1 MARGISLVAF
11 GNVRAIRPTC
21 RRRALTNPG
30 RVVRTEMR
38 GLRKRY
44 RVLLFAA
51 LVAALAVP
59 VGFAW
64 SLDPAPLAVHRRHPS
79 TAAVA
84 SSAAV
89 NVTSSVVL
97 SAPAADQARRG
108 ARIPA
113 VPDAAKLLLV
123 GTILFGLAAF
133 VRKAI

>member
-1 MARGISLVAF
+1 
-11 GNVRAIRPTC
+11 
-21 RRRALTNPG
+21 
-30 RVVRTEMR
+30 
-38 GLRKRY
+38 
-44 RVLLFAA
+44 VLLFAA

-64 SLDPAPLAVHRRHPS
+64 SLDPAPLAVRRHPS

-97 SAPAADQARRG
+97 PDQARRG